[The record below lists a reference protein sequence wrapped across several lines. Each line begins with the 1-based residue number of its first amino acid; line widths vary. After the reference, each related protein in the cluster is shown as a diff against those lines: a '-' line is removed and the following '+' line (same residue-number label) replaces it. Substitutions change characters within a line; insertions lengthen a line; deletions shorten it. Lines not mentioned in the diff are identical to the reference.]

1 MDTMERRNKNAG
13 KTLIDYDLNIFSPEQ
28 YNEVDQEGYW
38 DNNLWYIH
46 VYEYRAQSGTV
57 EVDEP
62 FKLGLREIEDLC
74 LGKEGTY
81 FEDYDS
87 WYGLGG
93 FINDYKDC
101 ISDRIWKYLESF
113 PKYVED
119 KQI

>member
-1 MDTMERRNKNAG
+1 METMTRNKNAG

-28 YNEVDQEGYW
+28 LDADGESYYSPTEW
-38 DNNLWYIH
+38 FIH
-46 VYEYRAQSGTV
+46 VYEYQPQGGHQELA
-57 EVDEP
+57 EP
-62 FKLGLREIEDLC
+62 FKLTQREIEDLC

-81 FEDYDS
+81 FDEMDS
-87 WYGLGG
+87 WYGLYG

-101 ISDRIWKYLESF
+101 LSDRIWQYLESF